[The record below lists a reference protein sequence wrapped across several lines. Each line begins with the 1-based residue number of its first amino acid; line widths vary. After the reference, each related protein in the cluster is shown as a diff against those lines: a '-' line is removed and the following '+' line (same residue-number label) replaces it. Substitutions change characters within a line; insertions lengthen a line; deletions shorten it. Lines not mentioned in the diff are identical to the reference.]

1 MESTIAPIETRSKF
15 NTLPNLFGFY
25 CELTK
30 IRLSILVVF
39 TTTVGFIMASQ
50 QGIDW
55 FRLLWTVVGTSAC
68 ACAAAA
74 LNQVFERK
82 RDAKM
87 RRTRLRPIPA
97 GHIGTAHAFIIGILL
112 SYVGVAVLSFG
123 VNIQAAGIALL
134 TILIYVLV
142 YTPLKSITTLNTIV
156 GALVGGLPPLIGW
169 VAVSGG
175 IGTGGL
181 VLAGILFIWQLPH
194 FLALAWMYRDDYER
208 GGFRML
214 PIIDKNGEL
223 TARMSVITSLC
234 LVPLT
239 LLMVI
244 EGLSGILFGI
254 VGSILGVWLSGKAI
268 VFWRNRDENTAR
280 KLFYATI
287 IYLPILF
294 VAMIIDHQ
302 ILLWIA

>member
-1 MESTIAPIETRSKF
+1 
-15 NTLPNLFGFY
+15 
-25 CELTK
+25 
-30 IRLSILVVF
+30 
-39 TTTVGFIMASQ
+39 
-50 QGIDW
+50 
-55 FRLLWTVVGTSAC
+55 
-68 ACAAAA
+68 
-74 LNQVFERK
+74 
-82 RDAKM
+82 
-87 RRTRLRPIPA
+87 
-97 GHIGTAHAFIIGILL
+97 
-112 SYVGVAVLSFG
+112 
-123 VNIQAAGIALL
+123 
-134 TILIYVLV
+134 
-142 YTPLKSITTLNTIV
+142 
-156 GALVGGLPPLIGW
+156 
-169 VAVSGG
+169 
-175 IGTGGL
+175 
-181 VLAGILFIWQLPH
+181 
-194 FLALAWMYRDDYER
+194 MYRDDYER

-223 TARMSVITSLC
+223 TARMSVITSFC